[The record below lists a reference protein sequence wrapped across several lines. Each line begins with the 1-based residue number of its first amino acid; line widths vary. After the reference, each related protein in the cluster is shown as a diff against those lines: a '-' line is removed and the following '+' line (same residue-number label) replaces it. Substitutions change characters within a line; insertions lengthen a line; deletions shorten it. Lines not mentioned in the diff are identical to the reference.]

1 MKQPPTIV
9 IQLIHMEG
17 PLKGEIQEFNRP
29 EILIGRSATCQVCF
43 PKDLAIVS
51 RVHARIVREG
61 NRFML
66 MDQSTNGTFVNGKQ
80 MKEAILKD
88 GDVLVFA
95 EGGPKVSFLTQ
106 LMDGIS
112 DGGNAIQPAG
122 VAAPAPAASEAAP
135 FPSPPSAPKFPSER
149 PALPPMP
156 HLERPVAA
164 PQPVSVPPLNPP
176 PPPKPP
182 VLEPAPAPHLGDIPI
197 QQVKKPLV
205 VQYGPTLQAYNVLP
219 VTIGRGAQCDFRL
232 DHPAVF
238 ERHALIFYHQE
249 QYWVK
254 DLTGKNVVRINGR
267 SIEGQG
273 MLDTDYR
280 LSLSEQGPDFRFLG
294 EGRLAEIEME
304 VPEASQPASHREG
317 GDASAGASQGKGVKQ
332 LGAMMKK
339 MLKR

>member
-17 PLKGEIQEFNRP
+17 PLKGEIQEFHQP

-80 MKEAILKD
+80 VKEAILKD
-88 GDVLVFA
+88 GDILVFA
-95 EGGPKVSFLTQ
+95 EGGPKVSFLSQ
-106 LMDGIS
+106 LLEGVADVGH
-112 DGGNAIQPAG
+112 AVQPAA
-122 VAAPAPAASEAAP
+122 VAAPMASGPIRVSSPPAAPEY
-135 FPSPPSAPKFPSER
+135 PSER
-149 PALPPMP
+149 PVPLSPPP
-156 HLERPVAA
+156 PERPVVSA
-164 PQPVSVPPLNPP
+164 QPVSVPSLTPPL
-176 PPPKPP
+176 PPKPP
-182 VLEPAPAPHLGDIPI
+182 VFEPASAPHSGDFPI

-267 SIEGQG
+267 SVEGQG

-280 LSLSEQGPDFRFLG
+280 LSLSDQGPDFKFLG
-294 EGRLAEIEME
+294 GGRLAEIEVE
-304 VPEASQPASHREG
+304 VPEASQTASDREG
-317 GDASAGASQGKGVKQ
+317 GNASSGASQGKGVKQ